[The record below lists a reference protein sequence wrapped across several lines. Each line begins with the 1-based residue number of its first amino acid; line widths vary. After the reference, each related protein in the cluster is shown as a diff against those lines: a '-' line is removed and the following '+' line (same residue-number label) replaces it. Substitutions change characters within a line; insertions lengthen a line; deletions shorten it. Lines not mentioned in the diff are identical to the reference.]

1 MHPDSLAAALDFI
14 VKNNVDHDC
23 LYAQLAPSNLARVQR
38 YLRRFDSIRAKA
50 QPVTSP
56 KSKRSWIAQ
65 QNNLKGRCF
74 EQVMRSLLPTVFQ
87 TWSRIQTPTNELDI
101 LVELGPKCGFF
112 PSLREWGSHSICECK
127 SNQDTFS
134 VTWVDK
140 LAGVLDK
147 HAARVGIVMGTRA
160 PRNKGN
166 GRRALESIRL
176 YAIKNRTIIILD
188 LDDVNRCL
196 GGANALKLIVRRYI
210 EIRTGTEKYRLL
222 SDG

>member
-1 MHPDSLAAALDFI
+1 MHPDSLAAALDFM
-14 VKNNVDHDC
+14 VKNNVDHDF
-23 LYAQLAPSNLARVQR
+23 LYEKLAPSNLAGVRH
-38 YLRRFDSIRAKA
+38 YLSRFESIRAKIR
-50 QPVTSP
+50 PVTSP
-56 KSKRSWIAQ
+56 KTKGSWRAQ

-74 EQVMRSLLPTVFQ
+74 EQILQSLLPTVFQ
-87 TWSRIQTPTNELDI
+87 TWARIQTPTNELDI

-112 PSLREWGSHSICECK
+112 PSLREWGVYAICECK

-160 PRNKGN
+160 PQKKGN

-176 YAIKNRTIIILD
+176 YAIKNRTIVVID
-188 LDDVNRCL
+188 LDDVKRCL
-196 GGANALKLIVRRYI
+196 GGENALKLIVRRYM
-210 EIRTGTEKYRLL
+210 EIRVGTEKYRLL
-222 SDG
+222 SDS

>member
-14 VKNNVDHDC
+14 VKNNVDHDV
-23 LYAQLAPSNLARVQR
+23 LYAQLAPSNLARVR
-38 YLRRFDSIRAKA
+38 HYLRRFQAILALTYPAASSK
-50 QPVTSP
+50 T
-56 KSKRSWIAQ
+56 KRSWTAQ

-74 EQVMRSLLPTVFQ
+74 EQIMRSLLPTVFQ
-87 TWSRIQTPTNELDI
+87 TWQRIQTPTNELDI

-112 PSLREWGSHSICECK
+112 PSLREWGTHSICECK

-160 PRNKGN
+160 PLKKGN
-166 GRRALESIRL
+166 GQRALESIRL
-176 YAIKNRTIIILD
+176 YAIKNRTIIVVD
-188 LDDVNRCL
+188 LNDVNRCL
-196 GGANALKLIVRRYI
+196 NGENALKLIVRRYL

-222 SDG
+222 SDN